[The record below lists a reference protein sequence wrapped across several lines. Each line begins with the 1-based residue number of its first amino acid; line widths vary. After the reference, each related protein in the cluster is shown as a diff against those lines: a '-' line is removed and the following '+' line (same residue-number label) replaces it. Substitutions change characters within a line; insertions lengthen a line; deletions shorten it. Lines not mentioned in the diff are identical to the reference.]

1 MIEISNLLKSFE
13 GEKGSFTAVDR
24 VSLTVPEGKL
34 FTLLGPSGCGKSTTL
49 RCVAGLE
56 RPEEGELKIGP
67 EIVFS
72 SGERIFIPPHK
83 RDIGMVFQSYA
94 IWPHMSV
101 FENVAYPLK
110 IKGLSHQEIKGRVIE
125 ILRVVGLGG
134 LENRSAPHL
143 SGGQQ
148 QRVALARALVKEPK
162 VLLLDE
168 PLSNLD
174 AKLREQMRFEI
185 KDLQRRLG
193 ITTLY
198 VTHDQSEALAISDLV
213 AVMNQGRVLD
223 VGPPKEIYHH
233 PRTRFT
239 ADFIGQTNVLEGKI
253 IKTGDGPARISTPLG
268 DFFCLVP
275 PEARPADAVLIFI
288 RPENLEVL
296 QAHPASLENTFE
308 GEIHSLTFLG
318 EILDCQIRAKD
329 LLLKTRLHP
338 SFPCQEKDRIRFR
351 VDPASA
357 ICITDS

>member
-1 MIEISNLLKSFE
+1 MIEIFNLLKRFD
-13 GEKGSFTAVDR
+13 GEKGSFTAVDE
-24 VSLTVPEGKL
+24 VNLTVPEGKL

-56 RPEEGELKIGP
+56 RPEAGELKIGR
-67 EIVFS
+67 ETVFS
-72 SGERIFIPPHK
+72 SRDRIFTPPHQ

-110 IKGLSHQEIKGRVIE
+110 IKGLPRQEIKDRVTE
-125 ILRVVGLGG
+125 SLRVVGLGG

-148 QRVALARALVKEPK
+148 QRVALARALIKEPK

-193 ITTLY
+193 VTTLY

-213 AVMNQGRVLD
+213 AVMDRGKILD
-223 VGPPKEIYHH
+223 MGAPEEIYRR

-239 ADFIGQTNVLEGKI
+239 ADFIGQSNVLDGRVIATDEGA
-253 IKTGDGPARISTPLG
+253 ARISTPLG
-268 DFFCLVP
+268 DFYCPTPQGV
-275 PEARPADAVLIFI
+275 RPADAVVIFI
-288 RPENLEVL
+288 RPEDIEILE
-296 QAHPASLENTFE
+296 ADSLSPENTFE
-308 GEIHSLTFLG
+308 GEIDSLTFLG
-318 EILDCQIRAKD
+318 ETLDCEIRAKE
-329 LLLKTRLHP
+329 LLLRTRLRP
-338 SFPCQEKDRIRFR
+338 SILCRERERIRFR
-351 VDPASA
+351 VDPAA
-357 ICITDS
+357 VICIGGA

>member
-1 MIEISNLLKSFE
+1 MIEISNLLKNFE

-56 RPEEGELKIGP
+56 RPEEGELKIGT
-67 EIVFS
+67 ETVFS
-72 SGERIFIPPHK
+72 SKERIFIPPHQ

-94 IWPHMSV
+94 IWPHMTV
-101 FENVAYPLK
+101 FDNVAYPLK
-110 IKGLSHQEIKGRVIE
+110 IKGLSRQEIKNKVIE

-198 VTHDQSEALAISDLV
+198 VTHDQSEALSISDWV
-213 AVMNQGRVLD
+213 AVMNLGKVLD
-223 VGPPKEIYHH
+223 VGPPEKIYHH
-233 PRTRFT
+233 PQTRFT
-239 ADFIGQTNVLEGKI
+239 ADFIGQTNILEGKI
-253 IKTGDGPARISTPLG
+253 IETGEGPARISTPLG

-275 PEARPADAVLIFI
+275 PESRPADAVLIFI

-296 QAHPASLENTFE
+296 KANASSLENTFE

-318 EILDCQIRAKD
+318 EIRDCQIRAKD
-329 LLLKTRLHP
+329 LILKTRLHT
-338 SFPCQEKDRIRFR
+338 SFPCREKDRIRFR

-357 ICITDS
+357 ICIPAS